1 MPLKALA
8 LTIFLGLFILKS
20 SAQNVPE
27 DTLLYSSTAKQ
38 VIDYFNTSIAEQ
50 SEIYNGAKYE
60 LYPPANKGTFYFLD
74 KNYCVPSLIRY
85 NGTWFKN
92 IPVLY
97 DVHNDAMISVN
108 GNNLFVLDAERT
120 SDIYL
125 LDHHFIY
132 LNTKN
137 PDDLAPGFYDLLY
150 DGRSQVL
157 VKRTKLVD
165 ESKTTEIVYEDKTAI
180 YVKKDNKY
188 LLVSSKGTL
197 MDIFK
202 SKRKELNQYL
212 KSNKIKY
219 NKDEEGAVARL
230 ASYYDQISN

>member
-8 LTIFLGLFILKS
+8 LAIFLGLTVFKS
-20 SAQNVPE
+20 LAQNAPE

-50 SEIYNGAKYE
+50 SEIYNGARYE
-60 LYPPANKGTFYFLD
+60 LYPPANKGTFYFKD
-74 KNYCVPSLIRY
+74 KNYCIPSLIRY

-125 LDHHFIY
+125 LEHHFIY
-132 LNTKN
+132 LNTKS
-137 PDDLAPGFYDLLY
+137 PDDLTPGFYDLLY
-150 DGRSQVL
+150 DGKSQVL
-157 VKRTKLVD
+157 VKRTKLID
-165 ESKTTEIVYEDKTAI
+165 ESKSTEIVYEDKTAI

-188 LLVSSKGTL
+188 LPVGSKGAL

-202 SKRKELNQYL
+202 NKSKELNQYL

-230 ASYYDQISN
+230 ATYYDQINN

>member
-1 MPLKALA
+1 MPPKALA
-8 LTIFLGLFILKS
+8 LTIFLSLSVLMS
-20 SAQNVPE
+20 SAQNAPA
-27 DTLLYSSTAKQ
+27 DTLLYSSTARR

-97 DVHNDAMISVN
+97 DVHNDAMIAVN

-132 LNTKN
+132 LNTKS
-137 PDDLAPGFYDLLY
+137 PDDLASGFYDLLY
-150 DGRSQVL
+150 EGKSQVL

-180 YVKKDNKY
+180 YVKKENKY
-188 LLVSSKGTL
+188 LPVSGKGAL

-219 NKDEEGAVARL
+219 GKDEEGAVARL

>member
-1 MPLKALA
+1 MPLKAFALA
-8 LTIFLGLFILKS
+8 IFLGLIILKS
-20 SAQNVPE
+20 SAQNASG

-50 SEIYNGAKYE
+50 SEIYNGARYE
-60 LYPPANKGTFYFLD
+60 LYPPANKGTFYFKD
-74 KNYCVPSLIRY
+74 KNYCIPSLIRY

-120 SDIYL
+120 TDIYL
-125 LDHHFIY
+125 LEHHFIY
-132 LNTKN
+132 LNTKS
-137 PDDLAPGFYDLLY
+137 PDDLTPGFYDLLY
-150 DGRSQVL
+150 DGKSQVL
-157 VKRTKLVD
+157 VKRTKLID
-165 ESKTTEIVYEDKTAI
+165 ESKSTEIVYEDKAAI

-188 LLVSSKGTL
+188 LPVSSKGAL

-202 SKRKELNQYL
+202 NKSKELNQYL

>member
-1 MPLKALA
+1 MPLKAFA
-8 LTIFLGLFILKS
+8 LVIFLGLTVLKS
-20 SAQNVPE
+20 SAQNARE
-27 DTLLYSSTAKQ
+27 DTLLYSSTAKR
-38 VIDYFNTSIAEQ
+38 VIDYFNTTIAEQ
-50 SEIYNGAKYE
+50 SEIYNGVKYE
-60 LYPPANKGTFYFLD
+60 LYPPANKGTFYFHD
-74 KNYCVPSLIRY
+74 KNYCIASLIRY

-108 GNNLFVLDAERT
+108 GDNLFVLDAPRT

-132 LNTKN
+132 LDTKS
-137 PDDLAPGFYDLLY
+137 PDELTPGFYDLLY
-150 DGRSQVL
+150 DGKSQVL
-157 VKRTKLVD
+157 VKRTKLID

-180 YVKKDNKY
+180 YVKKENKY
-188 LLVSSKGTL
+188 LPVNSKGAV

-219 NKDEEGAVARL
+219 NKDQEGAVARL

>member
-1 MPLKALA
+1 MSLKALA
-8 LTIFLGLFILKS
+8 LTIFLSLSILKS

-27 DTLLYSSTAKQ
+27 DTLLYSNSAKL

-85 NGTWFKN
+85 NGAWFKN

-97 DVHNDAMISVN
+97 DVYNDAMISVN

-132 LNTKN
+132 
-137 PDDLAPGFYDLLY
+137 
-150 DGRSQVL
+150 
-157 VKRTKLVD
+157 
-165 ESKTTEIVYEDKTAI
+165 
-180 YVKKDNKY
+180 
-188 LLVSSKGTL
+188 
-197 MDIFK
+197 
-202 SKRKELNQYL
+202 
-212 KSNKIKY
+212 
-219 NKDEEGAVARL
+219 
-230 ASYYDQISN
+230 QIP